1 MVGKRK
7 YLSSGMSEN
16 PALERGSVR
25 SCTGRNLK
33 RMEVE
38 AITVHSSRKNLLP
51 FSTMDISELLA
62 RFNADRPLVINRAGS
77 ATVARLAC
85 AAVSSGRRVAVVV
98 RSREELAS
106 MRGLVSLF
114 TPELSVGRPDSPA
127 QGSPQA
133 AEAPLWEKPWAV
145 LPPFNTRSL
154 SREGWAGRMAV
165 LYALSGRKSRG
176 VILSADNLLPLLPPL
191 DFFAGRELNNLA
203 FFHFSTL
210 QTVFIVSIFVLK
222 SQHFCRVA
230 FCKLAAGA
238 AHTSALPEK
247 FFNFANQSL
256 FFLF

>member
-1 MVGKRK
+1 
-7 YLSSGMSEN
+7 MSEN

-51 FSTMDISELLA
+51 FNTMDISELLA

-133 AEAPLWEKPWAV
+133 AEAPLWKNPGRFF
-145 LPPFNTRSL
+145 LL
-154 SREGWAGRMAV
+154 SIRVRCPARAGR
-165 LYALSGRKSRG
+165 G
-176 VILSADNLLPLLPPL
+176 VW
-191 DFFAGRELNNLA
+191 R
-203 FFHFSTL
+203 
-210 QTVFIVSIFVLK
+210 
-222 SQHFCRVA
+222 FCMRCQGERA
-230 FCKLAAGA
+230 EA
-238 AHTSALPEK
+238 
-247 FFNFANQSL
+247 
-256 FFLF
+256 

>member
-106 MRGLVSLF
+106 MRGLGFPFHPGTVRRSSRF
-114 TPELSVGRPDSPA
+114 TGTGKPSGGGSPVMGKTLGGSSSFQYAFAVPRGLGGAYGGSVCAVREKEQRPDS
-127 QGSPQA
+127 
-133 AEAPLWEKPWAV
+133 V
-145 LPPFNTRSL
+145 
-154 SREGWAGRMAV
+154 
-165 LYALSGRKSRG
+165 
-176 VILSADNLLPLLPPL
+176 
-191 DFFAGRELNNLA
+191 
-203 FFHFSTL
+203 
-210 QTVFIVSIFVLK
+210 
-222 SQHFCRVA
+222 CR
-230 FCKLAAGA
+230 
-238 AHTSALPEK
+238 
-247 FFNFANQSL
+247 
-256 FFLF
+256 